1 MIPGGARGVGGR
13 LCPWS
18 RCLTWAKPAKQP
30 PCQGS
35 SPGCKPG
42 QRGQTRGTGDGRA
55 GAVHRGDMPSKTNHQ
70 LHFFTQNIVCLSVL
84 PLPPLCPPPPL
95 ANTYIE
101 GFFVLSLSH
110 LLFHPFCTFLLLIVQ
125 YVSINSFSHIPPNS
139 SPQLL
144 TPSALSSC
152 LSFSS

>member
-1 MIPGGARGVGGR
+1 MGGR

-30 PCQGS
+30 PCQGR

-42 QRGQTRGTGDGRA
+42 QRGQTVGGQET
-55 GAVHRGDMPSKTNHQ
+55 AVHGGDLPSKTNHQ

-84 PLPPLCPPPPL
+84 PLSPVTASPPLHSPVMCSRPLPP
-95 ANTYIE
+95 T
-101 GFFVLSLSH
+101 FSSSL
-110 LLFHPFCTFLLLIVQ
+110 FLCFSCVHKHTI
-125 YVSINSFSHIPPNS
+125 YSHIPPNS

-144 TPSALSSC
+144 TPPALSGC